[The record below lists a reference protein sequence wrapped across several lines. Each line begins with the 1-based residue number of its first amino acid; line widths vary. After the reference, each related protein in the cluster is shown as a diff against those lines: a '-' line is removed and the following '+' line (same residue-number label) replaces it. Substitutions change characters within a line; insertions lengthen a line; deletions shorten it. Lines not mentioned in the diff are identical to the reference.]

1 MIEIFQY
8 DFMVRAFAAGIV
20 TGIIAPLIG
29 AFLVVRRLSLMAETL
44 AHVSLLGVAIG
55 LLANI
60 QPVIT
65 ATATAVAVSLGI
77 EKIRTGKK
85 IFGESALAIFF
96 SGSLAFAAILIS
108 LAQGFNRSL
117 FSYLFGSIATVSQ
130 VDLMLI
136 SALAAV
142 IILALALVYK
152 ELFLVSFDEE
162 LAEVNGVNAKI
173 VNLVLIVLAAITVS
187 LSIRIVGILL
197 IGALM
202 VIPVVTAIQLS
213 KSFKQ
218 VLTISVVVSLLS
230 VISGLFISYYFDLA
244 SGGTIV
250 AIALLFFLL
259 SSFYKGVWSRYF
271 P

>member
-1 MIEIFQY
+1 MTEIFQHE
-8 DFMVRAFAAGIV
+8 FMVRAFAAGII

-29 AFLVVRRLSLMAETL
+29 TFLVVRRLSLMAETL

-55 LLANI
+55 LFANI

-65 ATATAVAVSLGI
+65 ATATAVTVSIGI
-77 EKIRTGKK
+77 EKIRNGKK
-85 IFGESALAIFF
+85 IFGESALALFF
-96 SGSLAFAAILIS
+96 SGSLAFASILIS
-108 LAQGFNRSL
+108 LAQGFNRNL
-117 FSYLFGSIATVSQ
+117 FSYLFGSIATVSPT
-130 VDLMLI
+130 DLILI
-136 SALAAV
+136 SVLAAV
-142 IILALALVYK
+142 IIIALILVYK
-152 ELFLVSFDEE
+152 ELFLVSFDDE

-173 VNLVLIVLAAITVS
+173 INLILIVLAAITVS

-202 VIPVVTAIQLS
+202 VIPVVTAIQVS

-218 VLTISVVVSLLS
+218 VLGISVVLSLFS

-250 AIALLFFLL
+250 AIALVLFLL
-259 SSFYKGVWSRYF
+259 SLLYKK
-271 P
+271 